1 MTHRR
6 RIVALAAMGILVL
19 AGCSSGTKDNNTGA
33 TGSGGADKSGEKPII
48 GVIQITQTHGYQQ
61 ILRDGYQA
69 QAKASGADV
78 RFCVNDLD
86 PGKTVSCAENLMSG
100 GAKVLIVAPGDKG
113 SFDAVVQAAKA
124 RKVIVVND
132 GSPQGISPD
141 FVPFTGTDSFVGG
154 TLAGEYA
161 AKWITANLG
170 GRATVAELTLPAF
183 TDCVKR
189 NEGFKK
195 GLQDALPDAKI
206 VASADGKGQ
215 RAKAL
220 PAMENMLQGNP
231 KINVVFGCNDDS
243 ALGALSALTSANKPG
258 NQTLVLGFDG
268 TAEAF
273 QEIKKSGMFR
283 LDVVQRPDC
292 YSRLMMVNAVKLAKG
307 ETTVQKLVDDGLYL
321 IKTPIVTSDNV
332 DAWLKWDGTPE
343 TAPEKCVRTETRS

>member
-19 AGCSSGTKDNNTGA
+19 AGCSSGT
-33 TGSGGADKSGEKPII
+33 TGSGGAGKSGEKPII

-61 ILRDGYQA
+61 ILRAGYEA

-113 SFDAVVQAAKA
+113 SFDSVVQTAKA
-124 RKVIVVND
+124 RKVIVIND
-132 GSPQGISPD
+132 GSPEGISPD

-161 AKWITANLG
+161 ATWIKTNLG

-183 TDCVKR
+183 TDCVQR
-189 NEGFKK
+189 NNGFKK

-243 ALGALSALTSANKPG
+243 ALGALSALTSANKPA

-268 TAEAF
+268 TTEAF
-273 QEIKKSGMFR
+273 QQIKKSGMFR

-307 ETTVQKLVDDGLYL
+307 ETTVQKLVADGLYL
-321 IKTPIVTSDNV
+321 VKTPIVTSDNV

-343 TAPEKCVRTETRS
+343 TAPEKCVRTATRS

>member
-1 MTHRR
+1 MTNRR

-19 AGCSSGTKDNNTGA
+19 AGCSSGT
-33 TGSGGADKSGEKPII
+33 TGSGGAGKSGEKPII
-48 GVIQITQTHGYQQ
+48 GVIQITETHGYQQ
-61 ILRDGYQA
+61 ILRAGYIA

-113 SFDAVVQAAKA
+113 SFDSVVQTAKA

-132 GSPQGISPD
+132 GSPEGISPD

-161 AKWITANLG
+161 AKWIKTNLG

-243 ALGALSALTSANKPG
+243 ALGALSALTSANKPV

-273 QEIKKSGMFR
+273 HQVKTGGTFR
-283 LDVVQRPDC
+283 VDVVQRPDC

-307 ETTVQKLVDDGLYL
+307 EITVQKLVADGLYL

-343 TAPEKCVRTETRS
+343 TAPEKCVRTATRS

>member
-19 AGCSSGTKDNNTGA
+19 AGCSSGTKENNTG
-33 TGSGGADKSGEKPII
+33 GAGKSGEKPII

-61 ILRDGYQA
+61 ILRAGYQA

-113 SFDAVVQAAKA
+113 SFDSVVQTAKA

-161 AKWITANLG
+161 AKWIKTNLG

-243 ALGALSALTSANKPG
+243 ALGALSALTSANKPD

-273 QEIKKSGMFR
+273 QQIKKSGMFR

-321 IKTPIVTSDNV
+321 VKTPIVTSDNV